1 MIPTATAIRA
11 AGVLLVLGAAF
22 AGGCRVQSW
31 RDAGRIEKLRGELAA
46 QQQAIRAKDAA
57 LQELQAAADARIAE
71 AQRQA
76 AEWRRTSEL
85 MHRLRSESDRRAAD
99 FERRLSRAMSRSEQ
113 CRLLMQSDV
122 EAVCGVSL
130 R

>member
-1 MIPTATAIRA
+1 MIPTTAAIRA
-11 AGVLLVLGAAF
+11 AGVLLVLGVVF
-22 AGGCRVQSW
+22 AGGCRVQAW

-46 QQQAIRAKDAA
+46 QQQAARAKDAA

-76 AEWRRTSEL
+76 AEWRRASEL

-99 FERRLSRAMSRSEQ
+99 FERRLARAMSRSEQ

-122 EAVCGVSL
+122 
-130 R
+130 